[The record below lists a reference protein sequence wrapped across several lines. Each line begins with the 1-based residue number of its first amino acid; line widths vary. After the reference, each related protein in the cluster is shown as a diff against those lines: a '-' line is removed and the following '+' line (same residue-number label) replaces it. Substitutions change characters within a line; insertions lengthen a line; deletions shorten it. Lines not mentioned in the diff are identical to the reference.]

1 MEKNGNVAVENHL
14 VAAILV
20 TVFCCLPLGIV
31 AIINAAKVNGLVA
44 SGDVAGAQA
53 ASAEAA
59 KWSKIAGITGVVI
72 IILSIILN
80 VGAGIMAGAAMQ

>member
-1 MEKNGNVAVENHL
+1 MEENGNVAVENHL

-20 TVFCCLPLGIV
+20 TIFCCWPLGIV
-31 AIINAAKVNGLVA
+31 AIIKAAKVNGLVA
-44 SGDVAGAQA
+44 SGDVKGAQA

-59 KWSKIAGITGVVI
+59 KWSKIAGITGVVV